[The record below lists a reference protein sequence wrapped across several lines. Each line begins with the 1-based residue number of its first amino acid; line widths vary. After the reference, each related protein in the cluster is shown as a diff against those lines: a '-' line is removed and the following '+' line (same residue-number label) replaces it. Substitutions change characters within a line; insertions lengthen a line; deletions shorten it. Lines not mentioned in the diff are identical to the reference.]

1 MRRRYRQLI
10 PMNGRGLTLAE
21 LLAVVVL
28 LGLVMAL
35 GAPRLASS
43 AGAAEMT
50 AFEAA
55 WRDLDAKARLLA
67 RSGQSGVTL
76 WLALDQRALVLC
88 RGEDERVSSA
98 AVPPGMTVALV
109 RSREQHLTAI
119 TFDARGCSPDYALR
133 LGDVN
138 GHLHRTWRVAGL
150 TGWIE
155 RDNGEDQR

>member
-10 PMNGRGLTLAE
+10 PMNGRGLTLIE

-67 RSGQSGVTL
+67 RNGHPMVTL
-76 WLALDQRALVLC
+76 RLMPDQRALVLQ
-88 RGEDERVSSA
+88 RGRDERVSSA
-98 AVPPGMTVALV
+98 AVPPTMSVELRRGGSESVSV
-109 RSREQHLTAI
+109 I
-119 TFDARGCSPDYALR
+119 TFDARGCSPDYTVR
-133 LGDVN
+133 IGVTD
-138 GHLHRTWRVAGL
+138 GPLHRSWRAAGL

-155 RDNGEDQR
+155 RDDPGVDP